1 MSTIESR
8 RVLVV
13 DDDRELCELLE
24 RYLGGE
30 GFVVESVA
38 DGEAGVARAVAGAA
52 DVVVLDVMLPGV
64 DGFEALRRI
73 RAACDVPVLMLTA
86 RGDEVD
92 RIVGL
97 EIGADDYLPKPFNPR
112 ELAARL
118 RAILRRAGGELA
130 LGTSEPRILRVD
142 DLELDLGARTAT
154 CGSETVRL
162 TGTEFSLL
170 ELLARNAGQVMTREQ
185 LSREVLERRP
195 SAFDR
200 SLDVHVSN
208 LRRKLG
214 PRPDGDDRIKTVRG
228 RGYVLTVRTRGAS

>member
-1 MSTIESR
+1 MSVTESR

-30 GFVVESVA
+30 GFVVESVS
-38 DGEAGVARAVAGAA
+38 DGETGIARAAAGVA
-52 DVVVLDVMLPGV
+52 DVIVLDVMLPGL
-64 DGFEALRRI
+64 DGFETLRRI
-73 RAACDVPVLMLTA
+73 RAACNVPVLMLTA

-118 RAILRRAGGELA
+118 RAILRRAGSDGT
-130 LGTSEPRILRVD
+130 LGTSEPRVLRVD
-142 DLELDLGARTAT
+142 DLELDLGARTAS
-154 CGSETVRL
+154 CGGVPVRL

-170 ELLARNAGQVMTREQ
+170 ELLSRNAGQVMTREQ

-214 PRPDGDDRIKTVRG
+214 PRADGDERIKTVRG
-228 RGYVLTVRTRGAS
+228 RGYVMTVRARGAS

>member
-1 MSTIESR
+1 MSVTESR

-30 GFVVESVA
+30 GFVVESVS
-38 DGEAGVARAVAGAA
+38 DGETGIARAAAGVA
-52 DVVVLDVMLPGV
+52 DVIVLDVMLPGL
-64 DGFEALRRI
+64 DGFETLRRL
-73 RAACDVPVLMLTA
+73 RAACNVPVLMLTA

-118 RAILRRAGGELA
+118 RAILRRADSDGT
-130 LGTSEPRILRVD
+130 LGSSEPRVLRVD
-142 DLELDLGARTAT
+142 DLEIDLGARTAT
-154 CGSETVRL
+154 CGGVQVRL

-170 ELLARNAGQVMTREQ
+170 ELLSRNAGQVTTREQ

-195 SAFDR
+195 SALDR

-214 PRPDGDDRIKTVRG
+214 PRADGDERIKTVRG
-228 RGYVLTVRTRGAS
+228 RGYVLTVRARGAS